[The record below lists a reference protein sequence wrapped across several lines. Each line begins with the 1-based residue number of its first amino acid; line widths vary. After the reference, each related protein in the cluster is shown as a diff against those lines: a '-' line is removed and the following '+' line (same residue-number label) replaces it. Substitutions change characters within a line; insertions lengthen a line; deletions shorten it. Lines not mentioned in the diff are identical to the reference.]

1 MILKD
6 IDACISLI
14 LLYNTK
20 NQDIFVQIR
29 QVKFTK
35 KNKFTGTGGI
45 FYVFLCVTTQVLG
58 LFSVWSLYF

>member
-20 NQDIFVQIR
+20 NYDIFVQIR

-35 KNKFTGTGGI
+35 KNKFTGTGCI
-45 FYVFLCVTTQVLG
+45 FYVFVTTQVLG

>member
-1 MILKD
+1 MILKG

-20 NQDIFVQIR
+20 
-29 QVKFTK
+29 VKFTK
-35 KNKFTGTGGI
+35 ENKFTGTGGI

>member
-14 LLYNTK
+14 LLYNAK
-20 NQDIFVQIR
+20 NYDIFVQIR

-35 KNKFTGTGGI
+35 KNKFTGTGYI
-45 FYVFLCVTTQVLG
+45 FYVFVTTQVLG
-58 LFSVWSLYF
+58 LFSVWSVYF